1 MSRCIDGTPRLVQ
14 IRAFSLNHGG
24 NTFVLVVTNF
34 CTKWT
39 ERYFIPNQEAS
50 KVAEKLVQ
58 VICHFAVTYTT
69 SPSKM
74 AYWSSFN
81 YSIGE
86 TPNMLMLGREIE
98 VPLDV

>member
-1 MSRCIDGTPRLVQ
+1 MSRCIDGTPRLLQ
-14 IRAFSLNHGG
+14 IRAFSLNHRR
-24 NTFVLVVTNF
+24 NTYVLVVTNF
-34 CTKWT
+34 YIKWT
-39 ERYFIPNQEAS
+39 ERYLIPNQEAS
-50 KVAEKLVQ
+50 KVAEKLVE
-58 VICHFAVTYTT
+58 VICHFAMTYTT

-98 VPLDV
+98 VSLHV

>member
-1 MSRCIDGTPRLVQ
+1 MERL
-14 IRAFSLNHGG
+14 ALYKFGPFCLNHRG

-39 ERYFIPNQEAS
+39 ERYPFPNQEAS
-50 KVAEKLVQ
+50 KVAEKLVE